1 MVYLYGDAI
10 GAALVAA
17 GELVGRAGDT
27 LLDIQSLR
35 GGADEGRLSSADFA
49 GENEYVAGF
58 QKSGD
63 FGG

>member
-1 MVYLYGDAI
+1 
-10 GAALVAA
+10 
-17 GELVGRAGDT
+17 
-27 LLDIQSLR
+27 LDIQSLR